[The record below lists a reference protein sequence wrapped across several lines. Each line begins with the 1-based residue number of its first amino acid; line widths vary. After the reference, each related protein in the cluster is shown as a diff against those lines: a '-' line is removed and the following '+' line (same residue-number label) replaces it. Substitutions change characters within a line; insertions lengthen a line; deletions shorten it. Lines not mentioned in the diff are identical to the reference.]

1 MVPQKKWGSSFW
13 QAHFLTVLKN
23 NFLFFLNVILFLGCY
38 VDLMHIWG
46 TPSETF
52 LHLEIYFFVS
62 CSFCRIFAI
71 SWTDLCES
79 TLEIYWFITLEI
91 VIWLSAFLECLWEN
105 AMQLFRIV
113 LHNTNRKSGSQNIL
127 VLSASKNPQM
137 KVKIKHTVLQ
147 SEITIAWSSCFDCH
161 VESHIISKIF
171 ESVLIWITL

>member
-113 LHNTNRKSGSQNIL
+113 LHNTNRKSGSKNIIL
-127 VLSASKNPQM
+127 FYLLLKTHRWRLT
-137 KVKIKHTVLQ
+137 KHTVLQ
-147 SEITIAWSSCFDCH
+147 SEITIVWSSCFDCH
-161 VESHIISKIF
+161 VESHIISKTF
-171 ESVLIWITL
+171 ESVLIRITL

>member
-1 MVPQKKWGSSFW
+1 MTS
-13 QAHFLTVLKN
+13 T
-23 NFLFFLNVILFLGCY
+23 FLNS
-38 VDLMHIWG
+38 
-46 TPSETF
+46 SEKQFPIFFKCNSFSWVLCRFDAYLTNNCVRNALRNFF

-79 TLEIYWFITLEI
+79 TLQIYWFITLEI

-161 VESHIISKIF
+161 VESHIISKTF

>member
-113 LHNTNRKSGSQNIL
+113 LHNTNRKSGSQIFL
-127 VLSASKNPQM
+127 FYLLLKTHRWRLRLSTLFC
-137 KVKIKHTVLQ
+137 KVKLLLHGAHVLTVML
-147 SEITIAWSSCFDCH
+147 
-161 VESHIISKIF
+161 SHI
-171 ESVLIWITL
+171 